1 MSESNTTCPNPD
13 QLLGYKRKT
22 LPQPEVEKL
31 TAHLKGCR
39 TCQKALVSLVV
50 SSIQPAK
57 LSSDETLD
65 PDTMIAPGGATS
77 KAQDLDEE
85 SRRRAAQKPSRPK
98 PPAEYPFLEPPEAE
112 GELARLGFYSIKR
125 VLGSGG
131 MGVVFEAIDQRLS
144 RTVALKVLRPELAD
158 ESYVERFRQEAR
170 LAGSLS
176 DEHIVTIFEVGI
188 TNNVP
193 FIAMEFLHGET
204 LDARLNR
211 DSWLP
216 VEESLNLLKQ
226 VAHGLSTAHAAGLI
240 HRDIKPA
247 NIWLECHKDTK
258 QFKRVKILDFGLA
271 KEVAK
276 ESNLTAA
283 GMVVG
288 TPSYM
293 APEQVYGLPCDQ
305 RTDLFSLGCVLFR
318 MLSGKAPFT
327 GENTLAVLEATV
339 DEGPAPDLKT
349 AGRKAP
355 KAVMQILEQLLEKNP
370 DDRPASA
377 RVLIDTIDVILRGG
391 QAIHQTGKSLMAPG
405 KASPVRTGKKA
416 GFWVAV
422 SGVVTVLTVATSV
435 LLFIL
440 SGKPSSTDGGKG
452 EGGNQ
457 AKDPDASMPVASGS
471 PVKVGVLF
479 SQSGRLAPTEQPIRR
494 AVLKAL
500 GDQTAEGRSASPV
513 GGHPVT
519 IVMADGGS
527 EPAQFAREA
536 RRLVGDGCEVI
547 FGCWTSSARREVVQT
562 LEKHEDGKHACV
574 LFYPVHFEGM
584 EDSSH
589 AVYLGSLP
597 DQQGD
602 RALEFARKELTRGKA
617 KAKVFIVGGDYV
629 YPRASAEVLRM
640 MVEARFAND
649 FEIVGQ
655 SFVPLKLPGLIERD
669 VLPAIGKARPDLII
683 NLFAGL
689 DMNDRFVTGMRH
701 HETKASPIPIF
712 NFSLSENDLQNMN
725 DQDVLPGEYMACSYF
740 GSIAASRENVAFKE
754 LFRAGSAQPVVSE
767 AMEKAY
773 HGVKMWQEARARLGD
788 KPSPAELRKA
798 LLDIRIPSVLNDS
811 EKLSSPRSAPLS
823 LYASHKIHIGRIL
836 EGREISMATNPSRA
850 PMFQPD
856 PYPGPTPLVN
866 RTPEESARARE
877 GWTAYL
883 DGLRKA
889 YGGGWENPGVEPV
902 IYEPKPWWRA
912 AP

>member
-1 MSESNTTCPNPD
+1 MSENNASCPNSD
-13 QLLGYKRKT
+13 QLLSYKRKS
-22 LPQPEVEKL
+22 LPQAEVDQL

-39 TCQKALVSLVV
+39 NCQKALVSLVV
-50 SSIQPAK
+50 SGVHSAK
-57 LSSDETLD
+57 SSDETID
-65 PDTMIAPGGATS
+65 PDTMIAPGGASS
-77 KAQDLDEE
+77 KAQDLDEQ
-85 SRRRAAQKPSRPK
+85 SRRQSGKKSSRPK
-98 PPAEYPFLEPPEAE
+98 PPAEYPFLEPPEGE
-112 GELARLGFYSIKR
+112 DELARLGFYSIRR

-131 MGVVFEAIDQRLS
+131 MGVVFEAVDQRLS

-170 LAGSLS
+170 LAASLS

-216 VEESLNLLKQ
+216 VEESLSLLKQ
-226 VAHGLSTAHAAGLI
+226 VAQGLSTAHAAGLI

-305 RTDLFSLGCVLFR
+305 RTDLFSVGCVLFR
-318 MLSGKAPFT
+318 MLSGKPPFR

-349 AGRKAP
+349 EGRKTP
-355 KAVMQILEQLLEKNP
+355 KAVMRVLEQLLEKNP

-377 RVLIDTIDVILRGG
+377 RVLIDTIEVILRGG
-391 QAIHQTGKSLMAPG
+391 QAIHQADKSVLAPG
-405 KASPVRTGKKA
+405 AALPARKGKRV
-416 GFWVAV
+416 GWWVAI
-422 SGVVTVLTVATSV
+422 SGAVAVLTVVTSV
-435 LLFIL
+435 LLFL
-440 SGKPSSTDGGKG
+440 MSGKPSSTDGNKG
-452 EGGNQ
+452 DGTSQ
-457 AKDPDASMPVASGS
+457 AKDPDAPAVVAKGS

-500 GDQTAEGRSASPV
+500 GDQTAEGRSATPV

-527 EPAQFAREA
+527 EPAQFVREA
-536 RRLVGDGCEVI
+536 RRLVSEGCEVI
-547 FGCWTSSARREVVQT
+547 FGCWTSSARREVVET
-562 LEKHEDGKHACV
+562 LEKHEDGKHNCI

-597 DQQGD
+597 DQQAD
-602 RALEFARKELTRGKA
+602 RTLEFARRELTRGKP
-617 KAKVFIVGGDYV
+617 KAKVFIAGGDYV
-629 YPRASAEVLRM
+629 YPRAAAEVVRM
-640 MVEARFAND
+640 LVETRFAND
-649 FEIVGQ
+649 FEIAGQ
-655 SFVPLKLPGLIERD
+655 AFVPLKLPGLIERD
-669 VLPAIGKARPDLII
+669 VLPAIARTRPDII
-683 NLFAGL
+683 ISLFAGL

-701 HETKASPIPIF
+701 HETKAAPIPIF
-712 NFSLSENDLQNMN
+712 NFSLSENELQNMN
-725 DQDVLPGEYMACSYF
+725 DHDILPGEYMACSYF

-754 LFRAGSAQPVVSE
+754 QFRAGSSQPVVSE

-788 KPSPAELRKA
+788 KPAAADLRKA
-798 LLDIRIPSVLNDS
+798 LLEMRVPSVLDGS
-811 EKLSSPRSAPLS
+811 EKLSAPGSAPLS
-823 LYASHKIHIGRIL
+823 LYASQRIHIGRIL
-836 EGREISMATNPSRA
+836 EGREISMATNPARA
-850 PMFQPD
+850 PIFQPD
-856 PYPGPTPLVN
+856 PFPGPTPLAT
-866 RTPEESARARE
+866 RPPEESAKARQA
-877 GWTAYL
+877 WTAYL
-883 DGLRKA
+883 EGLRKA
-889 YGGGWENPGVEPV
+889 YGGAWENPGVEPV
-902 IYEPKPWWRA
+902 KYEPKPWWRP

>member
-1 MSESNTTCPNPD
+1 MAETNSTCPNPE

-22 LPQPEVEKL
+22 LPQPDVDKI

-39 TCQKALVSLVV
+39 NCQKALVSLVV
-50 SSIQPAK
+50 SSVHPAK
-57 LSSDETLD
+57 SSLDTID

-85 SRRRAAQKPSRPK
+85 SRRRAAQKSSRPK

-112 GELARLGFYSIKR
+112 GELARLGFYSIRR

-131 MGVVFEAIDQRLS
+131 MGVVFEAVDQRLS

-226 VAHGLSTAHAAGLI
+226 VAQGLSTAHAAGLI

-305 RTDLFSLGCVLFR
+305 RTDLFSVGCVLFR
-318 MLSGKAPFT
+318 MLSGKAPFR

-349 AGRKAP
+349 AGRKTP
-355 KAVMQILEQLLEKNP
+355 KAVMQVLEQLLEKNP

-377 RVLIDTIDVILRGG
+377 RVLMDTIDVILRGG
-391 QAIHQTGKSLMAPG
+391 QAIPQTQKSMVAPG
-405 KASPVRTGKKA
+405 APASFQGAKRTGL
-416 GFWVAV
+416 WVAV
-422 SGVVTVLTVATSV
+422 SGAVAILTVATSI
-435 LLFIL
+435 LLFL
-440 SGKPSSTDGGKG
+440 FSGKPSSTDAGKADGG
-452 EGGNQ
+452 EP
-457 AKDPDASMPVASGS
+457 AKSTETPVAANGS

-500 GDQTAEGRSASPV
+500 GDQTAEGRSATPV
-513 GGHPVT
+513 GSHPVT

-536 RRLVGDGCEVI
+536 RRLVGEGCEVI
-547 FGCWTSSARREVVQT
+547 FGCRTSSARREVVET
-562 LEKHEDGKHACV
+562 LEKHEGGNHHCV
-574 LFYPVHFEGM
+574 LFYAVHFEGM

-589 AVYLGSLP
+589 AVYMGPLP
-597 DQQGD
+597 DQQAD
-602 RALEFARKELTRGKA
+602 RALEFARKELTRGKP

-629 YPRASAEVLRM
+629 YPRASAEVIRM
-640 MVEARFAND
+640 MVETRFTAD

-655 SFVPLKLPGLIERD
+655 AFVPVKLPGLIERD
-669 VLPAIGKARPDLII
+669 VLPAIGKTRPDII
-683 NLFAGL
+683 ISLFGGL

-701 HETKASPIPIF
+701 HETKAAPIPIL
-712 NFSLSENDLQNMN
+712 NFALSENELQNMN
-725 DQDVLPGEYMACSYF
+725 DHDILPGEYMACSYF

-754 LFRAGSAQPVVSE
+754 QFRAGSAQPVVSE
-767 AMEKAY
+767 GMEKAY

-788 KPSPAELRKA
+788 KPSAADLRRV
-798 LLDIRIPSVLNDS
+798 LLEMRIPSVLEGS
-811 EKLSSPRSAPLS
+811 ERLSAPKSAPLS
-823 LYASHKIHIGRIL
+823 LYASQRIHIGRIL
-836 EGREISMATNPSRA
+836 EGREISMATNPTRA
-850 PMFQPD
+850 PVFQPD
-856 PYPGPTPLVN
+856 PFPAPTPLVN
-866 RTPEESARARE
+866 RSAAESARARE
-877 GWTAYL
+877 GWTSYL

-902 IYEPKPWWRA
+902 KYDPKPWWRST
-912 AP
+912 P